1 MSNNKTSNI
10 NSKIAQIMTIRL
22 EYSQAITIIIVR
34 EINTELNTDN
44 IYISVGNIT
53 HDELKSV
60 ELYLDDKF
68 IVKDK
73 CIAKYASGILD
84 IVDKEKLYNSSE
96 LKVIINYNNGNKT
109 DVVVTSRPL
118 EEILNSIK

>member
-1 MSNNKTSNI
+1 MSNNETNNI
-10 NSKIAQIMTIRL
+10 KSKIAQIMTIKL

-84 IVDKEKLYNSSE
+84 IENKEELYNSSE
-96 LKVIINYNNGNKT
+96 LKVVINYSNGHTT
-109 DVVVTSRPL
+109 DAVVTSRPL
-118 EEILNSIK
+118 KEILNSIK

>member
-1 MSNNKTSNI
+1 MSNNKASNVK
-10 NSKIAQIMTIRL
+10 SKIAQIMTIKL

-60 ELYLDDKF
+60 ELYLDDEF
-68 IVKDK
+68 VVRDR

-84 IVDKEKLYNSSE
+84 IVDQEKLYNSSE
-96 LKVIINYNNGNKT
+96 LKVVITYSNGHTT
-109 DVVVTSRPL
+109 DAVVTSRPL
-118 EEILNSIK
+118 KEILNSIK